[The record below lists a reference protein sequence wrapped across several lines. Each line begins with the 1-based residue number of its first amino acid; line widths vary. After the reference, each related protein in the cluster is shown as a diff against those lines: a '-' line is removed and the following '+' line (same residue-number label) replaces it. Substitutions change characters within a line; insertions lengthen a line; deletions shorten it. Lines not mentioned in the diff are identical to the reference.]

1 MATQWIHRR
10 VHPRGPVSRFG
21 VFEVQVFSGQ
31 FWPGIDRLGRSERAT
46 ERQRPTVYALLDQP
60 QDAWIFS
67 GIPTF
72 DPVTVRAAVDA
83 LAHSF
88 RASIRSGAIGLDQPQ
103 QSLFGAG

>member
-1 MATQWIHRR
+1 MQTRVLRR
-10 VHPRGPVSRFG
+10 LHPRGTTGRFG
-21 VFEVQVFSGQ
+21 AFEVTVFNAAL
-31 FWPGIDRLGRSERAT
+31 WPGIDRLGRSERAT

-88 RASIRSGAIGLDQPQ
+88 RASTRSGAIGLGQPQ
-103 QSLFGAG
+103 QSLFGG